1 MVEPI
6 SSFSQ
11 KKGNRKICANNISS
25 ILKLLKFYR
34 SFGNLKYVHFLQQ
47 KTSPQNSPSATPNL
61 LQAICPD
68 KFDGQTI
75 CFINKEILQN
85 SLRKEPD
92 QVSSIQGTILSNG
105 QYSQDAAS
113 PIKYGIPIEG
123 VPIENGSN
131 LSFPQVKVSASTLS
145 SVSKVDT
152 KSKFT
157 NENFAKTNAITIND
171 NFIAKY
177 WEPANR
183 KQGTTF

>member
-1 MVEPI
+1 M
-6 SSFSQ
+6 
-11 KKGNRKICANNISS
+11 
-25 ILKLLKFYR
+25 
-34 SFGNLKYVHFLQQ
+34 
-47 KTSPQNSPSATPNL
+47 
-61 LQAICPD
+61 
-68 KFDGQTI
+68 
-75 CFINKEILQN
+75 
-85 SLRKEPD
+85 
-92 QVSSIQGTILSNG
+92 SSIQGTILSNG
-105 QYSQDAAS
+105 QYSQDAAG

-177 WEPANR
+177 WEPANG